1 MGQYYAIINVDKK
14 ESLTGD
20 GFWKLKE
27 WCYEGNARINA
38 LEALL
43 DAKTGRW
50 RGDHIYIVGDY
61 ADEMKTDNE
70 KDELYFQI
78 PIKAYDQSMKLI
90 RSKYQI
96 DSKDY
101 TLQEFDNKCE
111 SINPN
116 HFKGRRYI
124 YNVTEEMMI
133 DTEALPIND
142 AWLYPKEDK
151 SDFEVNA
158 LSYSPLGLLLA
169 IGNGL
174 GLGDYDDGNL
184 LVGSWSLDS
193 TSIVTSNKP
202 IPKYSH
208 FKKFDTTLFW
218 KEEEK
223 EEFFNLTNTSPNKE
237 VLRKKLITKEC
248 LKNKSQINFLET
260 YQKQIDDLYKDVNSI
275 GEKLN
280 TFSEKYGLNDYSQ
293 TSHTFPLS
301 SDLVPLL
308 DQVAKNYDDINEKI
322 HNELMVLRYNC
333 PVISLLKLGIHLDW
347 EPDELSEAEALKKLD
362 HIKTKLSKLP
372 SQSIVMETLQQL
384 KVAQAIDL
392 NKLKSLKTKYNKLNQ
407 NTYYFDN
414 LKLLAK
420 LQKNTV
426 EYA

>member
-1 MGQYYAIINVDKK
+1 
-14 ESLTGD
+14 
-20 GFWKLKE
+20 
-27 WCYEGNARINA
+27 
-38 LEALL
+38 
-43 DAKTGRW
+43 
-50 RGDHIYIVGDY
+50 
-61 ADEMKTDNE
+61 
-70 KDELYFQI
+70 
-78 PIKAYDQSMKLI
+78 
-90 RSKYQI
+90 
-96 DSKDY
+96 
-101 TLQEFDNKCE
+101 
-111 SINPN
+111 
-116 HFKGRRYI
+116 
-124 YNVTEEMMI
+124 MMI

-158 LSYSPLGLLLA
+158 LTYSPLGLLLA

-184 LVGSWSLDS
+184 LVGNWSLDS

-260 YQKQIDDLYKDVNSI
+260 YQKQIDDLYKDLNSI

-280 TFSEKYGLNDYSQ
+280 TFIEKYGLNDYSQ

-308 DQVAKNYDDINEKI
+308 DQVAKNYDDTNEKI

>member
-1 MGQYYAIINVDKK
+1 
-14 ESLTGD
+14 
-20 GFWKLKE
+20 
-27 WCYEGNARINA
+27 
-38 LEALL
+38 
-43 DAKTGRW
+43 
-50 RGDHIYIVGDY
+50 
-61 ADEMKTDNE
+61 
-70 KDELYFQI
+70 
-78 PIKAYDQSMKLI
+78 
-90 RSKYQI
+90 
-96 DSKDY
+96 
-101 TLQEFDNKCE
+101 
-111 SINPN
+111 
-116 HFKGRRYI
+116 
-124 YNVTEEMMI
+124 MMI

-208 FKKFDTTLFW
+208 FKKFDTTVFW

-248 LKNKSQINFLET
+248 LKNKSKIEFLES
-260 YQKQIDDLYKDVNSI
+260 YYHHIDNLHKDLNSI
-275 GEKLN
+275 GTALHR
-280 TFSEKYGLNDYSQ
+280 SIEKYGLNDYSQ

-308 DQVAKNYDDINEKI
+308 DQVAKNYDDTNEKI

-347 EPDELSEAEALKKLD
+347 EPDELSEAEALKELDKL
-362 HIKTKLSKLP
+362 KTKLSKLP

-384 KVAQAIDL
+384 KVAKAIDL
-392 NKLKSLKTKYNKLNQ
+392 NKLESLQRKYNEMNQ
-407 NTYYFDN
+407 NTYHFEK

>member
-1 MGQYYAIINVDKK
+1 
-14 ESLTGD
+14 
-20 GFWKLKE
+20 
-27 WCYEGNARINA
+27 
-38 LEALL
+38 
-43 DAKTGRW
+43 
-50 RGDHIYIVGDY
+50 
-61 ADEMKTDNE
+61 
-70 KDELYFQI
+70 
-78 PIKAYDQSMKLI
+78 
-90 RSKYQI
+90 
-96 DSKDY
+96 
-101 TLQEFDNKCE
+101 
-111 SINPN
+111 
-116 HFKGRRYI
+116 
-124 YNVTEEMMI
+124 MMI

-174 GLGDYDDGNL
+174 GLGDYDDVNL

-260 YQKQIDDLYKDVNSI
+260 YQKQIDDLYKDLNSI

-308 DQVAKNYDDINEKI
+308 DQVAKNYDDTNEKI

-347 EPDELSEAEALKKLD
+347 EPDELSEAEALKELDKL
-362 HIKTKLSKLP
+362 KTKLSKLP

-384 KVAQAIDL
+384 KVAKAIDL
-392 NKLKSLKTKYNKLNQ
+392 NKLESLQRKYNEMNQ
-407 NTYYFDN
+407 NTYHFEK